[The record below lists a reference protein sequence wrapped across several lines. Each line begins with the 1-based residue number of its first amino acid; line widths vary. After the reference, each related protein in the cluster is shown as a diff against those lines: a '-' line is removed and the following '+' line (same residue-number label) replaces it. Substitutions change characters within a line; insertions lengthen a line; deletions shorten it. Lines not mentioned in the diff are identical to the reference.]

1 MKIQPLPLL
10 LFILLVSIFISCSHT
25 VAVYQET
32 GQRKLLMEINSE
44 IRASGLKP
52 NLGIK
57 VVSLKTGEV
66 LYALNSDHLFTPAS
80 NNKIYTAIASLK
92 ILSPQ
97 YCFETTVW
105 IDSSYISDSYA
116 PSLTI
121 KGAGDPDF
129 YPVHLEKI
137 ANDIAENI
145 SLVDKIIVDN
155 SIFDEYQYG
164 NGWMWD
170 EGSGWYAAQV
180 DALSLNDN
188 CIDIS
193 IKPGIV
199 GEPPLIKYYPNT
211 SYVSI
216 HNRAITVE
224 DTTDFEEL
232 EIERHWWNGSNII
245 DITGNVL
252 KSEED
257 KTYYCNIDNPAF
269 FTGTVLKEFLI
280 KRGIAV
286 SGPVVPDT
294 LSDSSHLIAKHISE
308 PLRDA
313 IINLLKNSDNLTA
326 ELLVKTIGLNTTGRQ
341 GSWASGLHEIKI
353 FLNDETEIDTTA
365 MVMTD
370 GSGVSRYNLTSPD
383 HLVRALKYAY
393 HDFTLNAEFMV
404 ALPTGGWDGT
414 LQSRMRSEEINRRI
428 RAKTGTLAGVSCL
441 SGYALSKDEE
451 PLAFSIMMDGY
462 AGDADPYRKLQDDI
476 CTILTT
482 YSRR

>member
-1 MKIQPLPLL
+1 MKTQPLPLL
-10 LFILLVSIFISCSHT
+10 LFILIVSIFISCSHT

-32 GQRKLLMEINSE
+32 GQRKLLKEINSE
-44 IRASGLKP
+44 IRASGLKT

-92 ILSPQ
+92 TLSPQ
-97 YCFETTVW
+97 YRFETTVW
-105 IDSSYISDSYA
+105 IDSSYISDSYV

-129 YPVHLEKI
+129 YPDHLERI
-137 ANDIAENI
+137 ADDIAENI
-145 SLVDKIIVDN
+145 TRVDTIIVDN
-155 SIFDEYQYG
+155 SIFNEYRYA
-164 NGWMWD
+164 NGWMWN

-193 IKPGIV
+193 IKPGVV
-199 GEPPLIKYYPNT
+199 GKPPLVSYYPHT

-216 HNRAITVE
+216 HNRAITVD

-232 EIERHWWNGSNII
+232 KIERHWWNESNII

-252 KSEED
+252 KGKEER
-257 KTYYCNIDNPAF
+257 TYYCNIDSPAF
-269 FTGTVLKEFLI
+269 FTGAVLKEFLI
-280 KRGIAV
+280 ERNVVV
-286 SGPVVPDT
+286 SGPVVLDT
-294 LSDSSHLIAKHISE
+294 LSHSSHLLTRHISE

-326 ELLVKTIGLNTTGRQ
+326 ELLVKTIGLNMTGRQ
-341 GSWASGLHEIKI
+341 GSWENGLREIKT
-353 FLNDETEIDTTA
+353 FLNDEVEIDTTT

-370 GSGVSRYNLTSPD
+370 GSGVSRYNLTTPG
-383 HLVRALKYAY
+383 HLIRALKYAY
-393 HDFTLNAEFMV
+393 HDFTLNVEFMT

-414 LQSRMRSEEINRRI
+414 LKNRMRSEEINRRI
-428 RAKTGTLAGVSCL
+428 RAKTGTLAGISCL

-462 AGDADPYRKLQDDI
+462 VGDADPYRKLQDDI